1 MTTGPLYGPHVVP
14 GSGLPGDRGQQGS
27 LSTHVGARRAVQEA
41 QDWEEDSLHIGG
53 WGGCVPQRMRG
64 CVCSFSY
71 VSQLTHL
78 EWLPALVRGRC
89 GGGGTILC
97 TPGRTQTKSAMRCT
111 MGKRQEPPSRPSQ
124 PQGCIPPS
132 AGAAL
137 VPSQNS
143 RHLPLATQDSIA
155 PRPGHCMSPHLLPV
169 HTRPEASV
177 CEPGAVLPSLFRKL
191 LDETRLASR
200 ADVILWTR
208 EQVSMILGFRH
219 PPWTAEDRSEPRMG
233 IT

>member
-1 MTTGPLYGPHVVP
+1 M
-14 GSGLPGDRGQQGS
+14 
-27 LSTHVGARRAVQEA
+27 QEA

-53 WGGCVPQRMRG
+53 WGGCLPQRMRG
-64 CVCSFSY
+64 CVCSFSH

-143 RHLPLATQDSIA
+143 TSSC
-155 PRPGHCMSPHLLPV
+155 PGLH
-169 HTRPEASV
+169 RPEPWPLHVPPSPASTHPTRGL
-177 CEPGAVLPSLFRKL
+177 CDPGAVLPSLFRKL

-200 ADVILWTR
+200 ADVILQTR
-208 EQVSMILGFRH
+208 EQVSVILEFRH

>member
-1 MTTGPLYGPHVVP
+1 M
-14 GSGLPGDRGQQGS
+14 
-27 LSTHVGARRAVQEA
+27 QEA

-53 WGGCVPQRMRG
+53 WGGCLPQRMRG
-64 CVCSFSY
+64 CICSFSH

-97 TPGRTQTKSAMRCT
+97 TPGRTQTKSAMGARW
-111 MGKRQEPPSRPSQ
+111 GRGRSPHPYPHSFRDAFHPLQALPLSQ
-124 PQGCIPPS
+124 
-132 AGAAL
+132 
-137 VPSQNS
+137 V
-143 RHLPLATQDSIA
+143 RTVPLATQDSIT
-155 PRPGHCMSPHLLPV
+155 PSPGHCMSPPSPASTHP
-169 HTRPEASV
+169 TRGL
-177 CEPGAVLPSLFRKL
+177 CDPGAVLPSLFRKL

-200 ADVILWTR
+200 ADVILQTR
-208 EQVSMILGFRH
+208 EQVSVILEFRH